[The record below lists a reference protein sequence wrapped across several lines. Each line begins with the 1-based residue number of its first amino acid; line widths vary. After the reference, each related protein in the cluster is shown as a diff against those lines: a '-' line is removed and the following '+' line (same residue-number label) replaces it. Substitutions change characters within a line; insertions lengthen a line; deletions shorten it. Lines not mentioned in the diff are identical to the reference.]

1 VTNMTTP
8 YFVIDKME
16 LDNNV
21 ISLQQ
26 ALADGWG
33 RYIIGYSF
41 KTNSLPWVTK
51 HLQGHHCF
59 AEVVSSPEYELALH
73 MGYDK
78 SQIIFNGPVK
88 YNAPMK

>member
-1 VTNMTTP
+1 MTTP

-41 KTNSLPWVTK
+41 KTNS
-51 HLQGHHCF
+51 
-59 AEVVSSPEYELALH
+59 YLA
-73 MGYDK
+73 
-78 SQIIFNGPVK
+78 P
-88 YNAPMK
+88 